1 MTDNEKI
8 LSDKLKAEIDR
19 NCLLAMDVANL
30 KMEVDD
36 LRMRLGLPAHY
47 FPEDLKKNNE
57 HKMNFIKVGQ
67 EVAPADG
74 SRYRGVITYV
84 NKERDTVRHK
94 CLDTGREYTKSYFGF
109 FCRYKPAD
117 EVETE
122 ETNNL

>member
-1 MTDNEKI
+1 MEDAIKDLQNR
-8 LSDKLKAEIDR
+8 LNAETDR
-19 NCLLAMDVANL
+19 NTLLAMDIANL

-94 CLDTGREYTKSYFGF
+94 CLDTGNEYTKSYFGF

-117 EVETE
+117 EVETDE
-122 ETNNL
+122 NNNL